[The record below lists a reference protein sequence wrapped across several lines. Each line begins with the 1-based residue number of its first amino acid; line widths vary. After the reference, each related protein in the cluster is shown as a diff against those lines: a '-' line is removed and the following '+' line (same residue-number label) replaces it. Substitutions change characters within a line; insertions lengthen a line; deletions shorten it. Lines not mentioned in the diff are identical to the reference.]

1 MKILQFIT
9 ELTPAGAERVVC
21 ELAKNLKAKGHQIL
35 VLSLMPLP
43 ENESILEELRG
54 ADIEVKS
61 LNVSKHSP
69 WRILA
74 FRRVVREFKPDIVHS
89 HLIHP
94 NIIARLA
101 GIASPVKF
109 RLVNTVHIAERRPG
123 KWWHFFL
130 DKITFTLCD
139 VQTCVSEAVR
149 DFHSAKTGRPPDK
162 MPVIYNG
169 LPKISEPNK
178 SEICELRREWGVE
191 NCSKV
196 IGSVGRLDWQKGYDI
211 FLEHLPKISEI
222 IPEGEKWGIVILGE
236 GKFRGEL
243 ERVADRNRVGNITVK
258 LPGFRKDAAKC
269 IGAFDLFVMPSRY
282 EGFGLT
288 LIEAMMQGVPILASD
303 ADSLPELMEFYDNG
317 KCLKFDFSEM
327 FSEDLKK
334 YLMKGKKINKLPFT
348 SSAMTDEY
356 FQIYTGITD

>member
-21 ELAKNLKAKGHQIL
+21 ELAKNLKVKGHDVF

-43 ENESILEELRG
+43 ENESILDELRSSQV
-54 ADIEVKS
+54 EVQS
-61 LNVSKHSP
+61 LNVTKTTP
-69 WRILA
+69 WRI
-74 FRRVVREFKPDIVHS
+74 FGIRKVIKNYKPDIVHA

-94 NIIARLA
+94 NIISRVAK
-101 GIASPVKF
+101 IANPLKF
-109 RLVNTVHIAERRPG
+109 RLINTVHIAERRPS

-130 DKITFTLCD
+130 DRITFSLCD
-139 VQTCVSEAVR
+139 VETCVSKAVR
-149 DFHSAKTGRPPDK
+149 DFHSTKIAKSPDFL
-162 MPVIYNG
+162 PVIYNG
-169 LPKISEPNK
+169 LPIILPINEERILK
-178 SEICELRREWGVE
+178 LRKEWDLHH
-191 NCSKV
+191 CSKV

-236 GKFRGEL
+236 GKYRNEL
-243 ERVADRNRVGNITVK
+243 EKIINDRKFENITVK
-258 LPGFRKDAAKC
+258 LPGFRKDAAQC

-317 KCLKFDFSEM
+317 ECIDFLDNNIYSEKIEIFLKNNKAASSCRFNLENM
-327 FSEDLKK
+327 VNE
-334 YLMKGKKINKLPFT
+334 YL
-348 SSAMTDEY
+348 E
-356 FQIYTGITD
+356 IYYV